1 MATIIDENKMMDE
14 ALFKHEERVKSPLSR
29 FIDKNFTP
37 VNYFHINN
45 EDTTTDAGWKDVEDI
60 LSDKSP
66 IRFQLIKNFPIYGL
80 EQVLI
85 NLQDTDQG
93 IDGSFEGEGTILPS
107 TIVPLPNDYFIIPVL
122 KDSYVFRITEVS
134 YDTIMPD
141 NFYKINYILEYIDNE
156 KEKALNNQST
166 EKYTCV
172 LHNIGTDERCLIED
186 EYYDE
191 LKRIDAIYDEI
202 ASTYLTFFYN
212 EKYNCLLGDFY
223 GGKKLYDPLQTMF
236 INKHSLFNKK
246 DDIHTIILSDQFE
259 DPRRVV
265 KYEKSLYRII
275 EKKDFDKLNT
285 FQFTTFPGINN
296 KETSF
301 YRWVDKN
308 IEVLDMHKI
317 PKKID
322 NDLDNFKYYEMM
334 SEDFLNTIKYNVD
347 TDSAYARMI
356 VKYMRNEEKVDFADV
371 REDLLDELRSLDDAN
386 LEIFFFTPIILY
398 IIKEMVGE
406 YLKKE

>member
-1 MATIIDENKMMDE
+1 M
-14 ALFKHEERVKSPLSR
+14 
-29 FIDKNFTP
+29 
-37 VNYFHINN
+37 
-45 EDTTTDAGWKDVEDI
+45 
-60 LSDKSP
+60 
-66 IRFQLIKNFPIYGL
+66 
-80 EQVLI
+80 
-85 NLQDTDQG
+85 
-93 IDGSFEGEGTILPS
+93 
-107 TIVPLPNDYFIIPVL
+107 
-122 KDSYVFRITEVS
+122 
-134 YDTIMPD
+134 
-141 NFYKINYILEYIDNE
+141 
-156 KEKALNNQST
+156 
-166 EKYTCV
+166 
-172 LHNIGTDERCLIED
+172 
-186 EYYDE
+186 
-191 LKRIDAIYDEI
+191 
-202 ASTYLTFFYN
+202 
-212 EKYNCLLGDFY
+212 
-223 GGKKLYDPLQTMF
+223 
-236 INKHSLFNKK
+236 
-246 DDIHTIILSDQFE
+246 FE

-322 NDLDNFKYYEMM
+322 DDLDNFKYYEMM

-371 REDLLDELRSLDDAN
+371 REDLLDELRNLDDAN